1 MSTAKRR
8 DLGAGMPR
16 RPILVIG
23 GYGYRNVGDDAILAG
38 LLHVLGREGVTV
50 VSRMPA
56 ETAARFKVASV
67 GIAEALPA
75 LRRHRGVVI
84 GGGGLFGRDMGL
96 VGRLLPAFG
105 LFAAMAGRDVALVGV
120 GIDGGM
126 PRVATGLV
134 RALARR
140 ATRVVV
146 RDEASAAE
154 LASAGIDVDVRD
166 DLSTFAPSAGLAAG
180 RRLLRSA
187 GLDPMKRPV
196 VGLSL
201 TAVDPELVEP
211 VLLAVMS
218 AVDAL
223 PSVDFC
229 VVPMSRH
236 PFVAAHNDELLVRRI
251 AALRPRVRVLATDDP
266 AAVLGVFEALSA
278 AVCMRYH
285 SLLFAER
292 AGIPII
298 PIAYAEKCRHWL
310 DQRGLVAIE
319 VTAAAMTR
327 EIRRAVDA
335 GEAVADAAP
344 DPVALGRSA

>member
-1 MSTAKRR
+1 MRTTAVA

-16 RPILVIG
+16 KPILVVG

-38 LLHVLGREGVTV
+38 LLRVLGREGVTV
-50 VSRMPA
+50 ITRTPA
-56 ETAARFKVASV
+56 ETAARFGVASV

-75 LRRHRGVVI
+75 LRDHHGVVI

-105 LFAAMAGRDVALVGV
+105 LFATAAGREVALVGV
-120 GIDGGM
+120 GIDRGM
-126 PRVATGLV
+126 PRLAAWLL

-146 RDEASAAE
+146 RDDASAAT
-154 LASAGIDVDVRD
+154 LAASGIHADVRA
-166 DLSTFAPSAGLAAG
+166 DLSTFGPSVGLAAG
-180 RRLLRSA
+180 RRSLRGA
-187 GLDPMKRPV
+187 GLDPARRPV

-201 TAVDPELVEP
+201 TSVDPALVEP
-211 VLLAVMS
+211 VLSAMVG

-223 PSVDFC
+223 PFVDFC
-229 VVPMSRH
+229 LVPMSRH
-236 PFVAAHNDELLVRRI
+236 PFVAAHNDELLARRLI
-251 AALRPRVRVLATDDP
+251 ALRPRVRVLATDDP
-266 AAVLGVFEALSA
+266 ATVIGAFEALSA

-298 PIAYAEKCRHWL
+298 PVAYAEKCRHWL
-310 DQRGLVAIE
+310 EDRHLASIEITAPALIVAI
-319 VTAAAMTR
+319 
-327 EIRRAVDA
+327 RRVV
-335 GEAVADAAP
+335 GEGADGLAE
-344 DPVALGRSA
+344 PVELGRSA